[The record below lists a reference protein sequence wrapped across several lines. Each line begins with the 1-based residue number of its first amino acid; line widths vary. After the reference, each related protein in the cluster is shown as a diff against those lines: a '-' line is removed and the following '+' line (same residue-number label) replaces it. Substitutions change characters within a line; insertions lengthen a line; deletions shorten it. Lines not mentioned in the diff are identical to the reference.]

1 MFSRGGYLSS
11 SLREIAEG
19 AGLTVPGMTNH
30 FPTKALLLE
39 AVLRE
44 RDVDASTHLAERTGA
59 DLLRG
64 VLEIVIRDEADD
76 NLTQLYAVLAA
87 EATMTEHP
95 AHEYFT
101 QRYELVIDTV
111 RRGFAEAAVAGE
123 LREGI
128 APDAAAQYLVAL
140 SDGLQLQ
147 RLYRVGEHTQADLM
161 RQFLEGI
168 LR

>member
-1 MFSRGGYLSS
+1 M
-11 SLREIAEG
+11 REIAEG
-19 AGLTVPGMTNH
+19 AGMTVPGMTNH
-30 FPTKALLLE
+30 FPTKAVLLE

-44 RDVDASTHLAERTGA
+44 RDVDANTHLAERTGA

-64 VLEIVIRDEADD
+64 VLEIVTRDEADD
-76 NLTQLYAVLAA
+76 NLTQLFAVLSA

-111 RRGFAEAAVAGE
+111 QRGFREAAEAGE

-147 RLYRVGEHTQADLM
+147 RLYGVGEHSQAHLM
-161 RQFLEGI
+161 RGFLEGL

>member
-1 MFSRGGYLSS
+1 M
-11 SLREIAEG
+11 REIADG
-19 AGLTVPGMTNH
+19 AGMTVPGMTNH
-30 FPTKALLLE
+30 FPTKAVLLE

-44 RDVDASTHLAERTGA
+44 RDVDANTHLAERTGA

-64 VLEIVIRDEADD
+64 VLEIVTRDEADD
-76 NLTQLYAVLAA
+76 NLTQLFAVLSA
-87 EATMTEHP
+87 EATMAEHP
-95 AHEYFT
+95 AHEYFM

-111 RRGFAEAAVAGE
+111 QRGFREAAEAGE

-147 RLYRVGEHTQADLM
+147 RLYRVGEHSQAELM
-161 RQFLEGI
+161 RRFLEGI